1 MFKKLDKMLFG
12 FSHEIETG
20 GMDLALDGWREMG
33 NLGQNYAFNIF
44 CAAFIDH
51 GCRIYPL

>member
-1 MFKKLDKMLFG
+1 MLFG

-20 GMDLALDGWREMG
+20 GMDLALDGGREMG
-33 NLGQNYAFNIF
+33 NLGQSYAFNIF
-44 CAAFIDH
+44 CAAFVDH